1 VLLAYVLFMMPDP
14 AVGLREATRVLQP
27 GGTIGTVTW
36 GAEEPSVAAKTWDAI
51 LAEFGVPALPAHSNH
66 SGLDTADR
74 VSTLL
79 THAGLAP
86 GDVWCET
93 IDATFEPDEFWR
105 LRTMHGTNGV
115 RLAGID
121 PARREVVLAALRGRL
136 ATLRRSD
143 YEFGGTLVCSIS
155 TKSTDGGR
163 P

>member
-1 VLLAYVLFMMPDP
+1 
-14 AVGLREATRVLQP
+14 
-27 GGTIGTVTW
+27 
-36 GAEEPSVAAKTWDAI
+36 
-51 LAEFGVPALPAHSNH
+51 
-66 SGLDTADR
+66 
-74 VSTLL
+74 
-79 THAGLAP
+79 
-86 GDVWCET
+86 VWCET

-121 PARREVVLAALRGRL
+121 AAGREVVLAALRRRL

>member
-1 VLLAYVLFMMPDP
+1 M
-14 AVGLREATRVLQP
+14 
-27 GGTIGTVTW
+27 
-36 GAEEPSVAAKTWDAI
+36 WD
-51 LAEFGVPALPAHSNH
+51 
-66 SGLDTADR
+66 
-74 VSTLL
+74 L
-79 THAGLAP
+79 TP
-86 GDVWCET
+86 GDVWHET

-121 PARREVVLAALRGRL
+121 AARREVVLAALRRRL

-155 TKSTDGGR
+155 TKPTDGGR